1 MDALTKGELNYLEQQ
16 LRRKANEIEQ
26 DAVGAQWSEH
36 CSYKSSKKY
45 LHLLPTKGKHV
56 VVGPGYDAGVLDV
69 GDGYVLTVHIES
81 HNHPSAIEPFGGA
94 ATGVGGVIRDIMS
107 MGTRP
112 IAVLDALR
120 FAPITDNNNNN
131 HSVAKSKWLFKN
143 VVKGIADYGNCI
155 GIPTVGGEIEFD
167 PSFQDYC
174 LVDVAAIG
182 FGRKDHIIINE
193 AQADDIIILAGGP
206 TGRDGIRG
214 ASFASKT
221 LEEENRSAVQ
231 IPDPFLEKLLLEAT
245 IEAVKHGCLKCIKDL
260 GGGGLSCCLSE
271 TSDNLGKGFDIEL
284 TKIHTRES
292 HMMPNELMISESQE
306 RMLYITDKTRLSMLQ
321 LILSKYGI
329 KYSIIG
335 TVQEHQDL
343 VVRHSGKVVM
353 HMPSHL
359 VAHAP
364 LADRAAKRPTY
375 IEKLKRVKL
384 PIQPSNL
391 AKVLLT
397 LLANPTI
404 ASKQWVY
411 QQYDHE
417 VGIRTVIKPGIGDAA
432 VMRLD
437 NGKFVAVKLDGN
449 SKHCY
454 LDPYQGT
461 LGCLSEG
468 FRNIVCTGA
477 APIGVVDHLQFASP
491 EDPEIYWTFVQT
503 VNAIVHY
510 CTFMEIPVVGGKVS
524 FYNETAKGPIKPS
537 PVIGTFG
544 LVESESFLRQMAF
557 SADESIFIIGDTKPE
572 MGGSE
577 YYEYFHK
584 ITGGTV
590 PQVDLKVDRQNM
602 IAVLNL
608 IKTDLARC
616 VHDCSKGGIAVALAE
631 MAIAGSIGFK
641 VQLDSIPNSC
651 KHIDELLFS
660 ETQSRYIIATKDPET
675 VYKVLSTKGVR
686 FAEIGKT
693 IPTNIEFIK
702 GKRDLIRLSLK
713 QLKSNFYSLEKRLL
727 QS

>member
-1 MDALTKGELNYLEQQ
+1 MKMDVLTKKELKYLEQE
-16 LRRKANEIEQ
+16 LKRKANEIEK

-45 LHLLPTKGKHV
+45 LQMLPMKGRYV

-81 HNHPSAIEPFGGA
+81 HNHPSAVEPFGGA
-94 ATGVGGVIRDIMS
+94 ATGVGGVIRDIMA

-112 IAVLDALR
+112 IALLDALR
-120 FAPITDNNNNN
+120 FAPIIDDN
-131 HSVAKSKWLFKN
+131 HSVAKSKWIFKN

-155 GIPTVGGEIEFD
+155 GVPTVGGEIEFD

-182 FGRKDHIIINE
+182 FGRKEDIITNE
-193 AQADDIIILAGGP
+193 AEADDIIVLAGGP

-221 LEEENRSAVQ
+221 LEKEDRSAVQ
-231 IPDPFLEKLLLEAT
+231 IPDQFLEKLLLEAT
-245 IEAVKHGCLKCIKDL
+245 MEAVKQGCLKCIKDL

-292 HMMPNELMISESQE
+292 QMMPNELMISESQE
-306 RMLYITDKTRLSMLQ
+306 RMLFITDKPKLSILQ
-321 LILSKYGI
+321 SILDKYGI

-335 TVQEHQDL
+335 TVEEHQDL
-343 VVRHSGKVVM
+343 IVRHSGKVIM
-353 HMPSHL
+353 QMPSHL

-364 LADRAAKRPTY
+364 LADRPAKRPAY
-375 IEKLKRVKL
+375 IGKLRRVKRPL
-384 PIQPSNL
+384 QPSNL
-391 AKVLLT
+391 GKVLLS

-404 ASKQWVY
+404 ASKRWVY

-417 VGIRTVIKPGIGDAA
+417 VGIRTVIKPGAGDAT

-461 LGCLSEG
+461 LGVLSEG

-477 APIGVVDHLQFASP
+477 EPIGVVDHLQFASP
-491 EDPEIYWTFVQT
+491 EDPEIYWTFIQT
-503 VNAIVHY
+503 VNAIISY
-510 CTFMEIPVVGGKVS
+510 CRFMEIPVVGGKVS

-537 PVIGTFG
+537 PVIGTLG
-544 LVESESFLRQMAF
+544 LVESESSLTQMAF
-557 SADESIFIIGDTKPE
+557 SANESIFIVGHTQPE

-577 YYEYFHK
+577 YYEYFHR

-590 PQVDLKVDRQNM
+590 PQVDLKVDRQNRAA
-602 IAVLNL
+602 ILNL
-608 IKTDLARC
+608 IRTGLVSCA
-616 VHDCSKGGIAVALAE
+616 HDCSKGGIAVALAE

-651 KHIDELLFS
+651 KQIDELLFS
-660 ETQSRYIIATKDPET
+660 ETQSRYIIATKDPEN
-675 VYKVLSTKGVR
+675 VHKVLSAKGVR
-686 FAEIGKT
+686 FAEFGKT
-693 IPTNIEFIK
+693 IHTNIEFIK
-702 GKRDLIRLSLK
+702 GKRDMIRLSLK
-713 QLKSNFYSLEKRLL
+713 QLQSNFYLLERIL

>member
-1 MDALTKGELNYLEQQ
+1 
-16 LRRKANEIEQ
+16 
-26 DAVGAQWSEH
+26 
-36 CSYKSSKKY
+36 
-45 LHLLPTKGKHV
+45 
-56 VVGPGYDAGVLDV
+56 
-69 GDGYVLTVHIES
+69 
-81 HNHPSAIEPFGGA
+81 
-94 ATGVGGVIRDIMS
+94 

-120 FAPITDNNNNN
+120 FAPIIDDDNS

-182 FGRKDHIIINE
+182 FGRKDDIITNE
-193 AQADDIIILAGGP
+193 AQADDIIVLAGGP

-221 LEEENRSAVQ
+221 LQEENRSAVQ

-245 IEAVKHGCLKCIKDL
+245 MEAVKHGCLKCIKDL

-292 HMMPNELMISESQE
+292 RMMPNELMISESQE

-335 TVQEHQDL
+335 TVQQHQDL

-353 HMPSHL
+353 QMPSHL
-359 VAHAP
+359 VARAP
-364 LADRAAKRPTY
+364 LADWAAKRPTY
-375 IEKLKRVKL
+375 IDKLKRVKQ

-391 AKVLLT
+391 AKALLT

-404 ASKQWVY
+404 ASKRWVY

-417 VGIRTVIKPGIGDAA
+417 VGIRTVIKPGGGDAA

-437 NGKFVAVKLDGN
+437 NGKFVSVKLDGN

-477 APIGVVDHLQFASP
+477 EPVGVVDHLQFASP

-537 PVIGTFG
+537 PVIGTLG
-544 LVESESFLRQMAF
+544 LVESESFLRQMAL
-557 SADESIFIIGDTKPE
+557 SADESIFIVGHTQPE

-602 IAVLNL
+602 NAVLNL
-608 IKTDLARC
+608 IKSGLARC

-651 KHIDELLFS
+651 KQIDELLFS
-660 ETQSRYIIATKDPET
+660 ETQSRYIIATKDPEST
-675 VYKVLSTKGVR
+675 YKVLSTKGVR

-693 IPTNIEFIK
+693 MPTNIQFIK
-702 GKRDLIRLSLK
+702 GKRDVIRLSLK
-713 QLKSNFYSLEKRLL
+713 QLKSNFDFLEKTL

>member
-1 MDALTKGELNYLEQQ
+1 MDALTKKELNYLEQQ
-16 LRRKANEIEQ
+16 LKRNANEIEQ

-120 FAPITDNNNNN
+120 FAPIIDNNNNR
-131 HSVAKSKWLFKN
+131 SVAKSKWLFKN

-167 PSFQDYC
+167 LSFQDYC

-182 FGRKDHIIINE
+182 FGRKDHIITNE
-193 AQADDIIILAGGP
+193 AQPDDIIILAGGP

-245 IEAVKHGCLKCIKDL
+245 MEAVKHGCLKCIKDL

-353 HMPSHL
+353 QMPSHL

-375 IEKLKRVKL
+375 IEKLKRVKR

-417 VGIRTVIKPGIGDAA
+417 VGIRTVIKPGVGDAA

-468 FRNIVCTGA
+468 FRNIICTGA

-503 VNAIVHY
+503 VNAIAHY

-537 PVIGTFG
+537 PVIGTLG
-544 LVESESFLRQMAF
+544 LVESGSFLRQMAL

-651 KHIDELLFS
+651 KQIDELLFS

-693 IPTNIEFIK
+693 MPTNIEFIK

-713 QLKSNFYSLEKRLL
+713 QLKSNFYSLEKTL

>member
-1 MDALTKGELNYLEQQ
+1 MDVLTKEELKYLEQE
-16 LRRKANEIEQ
+16 LNRKPNETEQ

-45 LHLLPTKGKHV
+45 LRLLPTKGKDV

-69 GDGYVLTVHIES
+69 GDGYILTVHIES

-120 FAPITDNNNNN
+120 FAPIIDDN

-182 FGRKDHIIINE
+182 FGRKEDIISNE
-193 AQADDIIILAGGP
+193 AEADDILILAGGP

-214 ASFASKT
+214 ASFASKR

-245 IEAVKHGCLKCIKDL
+245 MEAVKQRCLKCIKDL

-271 TSDNLGKGFDIEL
+271 TSDNLGKGFDVEL

-306 RMLYITDKTRLSMLQ
+306 RMLYITDKSKLSILQ
-321 LILSKYGI
+321 SILSKYGI

-353 HMPSHL
+353 QMPSHL

-375 IEKLKRVKL
+375 IDKLKRVKR
-384 PIQPSNL
+384 PVQPSNL
-391 AKVLLT
+391 GKVLLS
-397 LLANPTI
+397 LLADPTI
-404 ASKQWVY
+404 ASKRWVY

-417 VGIRTVIKPGIGDAA
+417 VGIRTVIKPGAGDAA

-449 SKHCY
+449 SRHCY

-461 LGCLSEG
+461 LGSLSEG

-477 APIGVVDHLQFASP
+477 EPIGLVDHLQFASP

-503 VNAIVHY
+503 VNAIVDY
-510 CTFMEIPVVGGKVS
+510 CRFMEIPVVGGKVS

-537 PVIGTFG
+537 PVIGTLG
-544 LVESESFLRQMAF
+544 LVESESFLMQMAL
-557 SADESIFIIGDTKPE
+557 SANESIFIVGNTQPE

-584 ITGGTV
+584 ITGGTI
-590 PQVDLKVDRQNM
+590 PQVDLEVDKQNRA
-602 IAVLNL
+602 AVLNL
-608 IKTDLARC
+608 IKTGVVSCA
-616 VHDCSKGGIAVALAE
+616 HDCSKGGIAVALAE

-641 VQLDSIPNSC
+641 VQLDSVPNSC
-651 KHIDELLFS
+651 KQTDELLFS
-660 ETQSRYIIATKDPET
+660 ETQSRYIVATKEPES
-675 VYKVLSTKGVR
+675 VLKVLAGKGVR

-693 IPTNIEFIK
+693 TSTNVEFVK
-702 GKRDLIRLSLK
+702 GKRDMIRLSLK
-713 QLKSNFYSLEKRLL
+713 QLQSNFDLLERTL

>member
-1 MDALTKGELNYLEQQ
+1 MEVLTKKELDYLEQE
-16 LRRKANEIEQ
+16 LKRKPNEIEQ

-45 LHLLPTKGKHV
+45 LQLLPTKGKHV

-69 GDGYVLTVHIES
+69 GDGFILTVHIES

-94 ATGVGGVIRDIMS
+94 ATGIGGVIRDIMS

-112 IAVLDALR
+112 IALLDALR
-120 FAPITDNNNNN
+120 FAPIMDDNN
-131 HSVAKSKWLFKN
+131 HSSVAKSKWLFRN

-182 FGRKDHIIINE
+182 FGRKEDIITNE

-245 IEAVKHGCLKCIKDL
+245 VEAVKHRCLKCIKDL

-292 HMMPNELMISESQE
+292 HMLPNELMISESQE
-306 RMLYITDKTRLSMLQ
+306 RMLYITDKPRLSMLQ
-321 LILSKYGI
+321 SILSKYGI

-335 TVQEHQDL
+335 TVQKHQDL
-343 VVRHSGKVVM
+343 VVRHSGKVIM
-353 HMPSHL
+353 RMPSRL
-359 VAHAP
+359 VARAP
-364 LADRAAKRPTY
+364 LADRALKRPTY
-375 IEKLKRVKL
+375 IDKMKRVKR
-384 PIQPSNL
+384 PAQPSNP
-391 AKVLLT
+391 AEVLLS

-404 ASKQWVY
+404 ASKRWVY

-417 VGIRTVIKPGIGDAA
+417 VGIRTVIKPGAGDAA

-437 NGKFVAVKLDGN
+437 NGKLVAVKLDGN

-454 LDPYQGT
+454 LDPYQGM
-461 LGCLSEG
+461 LGSLSEG

-477 APIGVVDHLQFASP
+477 EPIGVVDHLQFASP

-503 VNAIVHY
+503 VKAIVNY
-510 CTFMEIPVVGGKVS
+510 CTFMEVPIVGGKVS
-524 FYNETAKGPIKPS
+524 FYNETTKGPIKPS
-537 PVIGTFG
+537 PVIGTLG
-544 LVESESFLRQMAF
+544 LVESESFLTQMAL
-557 SADESIFIIGDTKPE
+557 SANESIYIVGHTKPE

-577 YYEYFHK
+577 YYEYFHN

-590 PQVDLKVDRQNM
+590 PQVDLKVDRQNR
-602 IAVLNL
+602 IAVRNL
-608 IKTDLARC
+608 IKSGLARC
-616 VHDCSKGGIAVALAE
+616 AHDCSKGGIAVALSE
-631 MAIAGSIGFK
+631 MSIAGSIGFR
-641 VQLDSIPNSC
+641 VQLDAVPNSC
-651 KHIDELLFS
+651 KQIDELLFS
-660 ETQSRYIIATKDPET
+660 ETQSRYIIATHDPEN
-675 VYKVLSTKGVR
+675 VQKVLSAKGVT

-693 IPTNIEFIK
+693 IPNNIEFFM
-702 GKRDLIRLSLK
+702 GKRNVIRLSLQ
-713 QLKSNFYSLEKRLL
+713 QLQSNFYLLEKTL

>member
-1 MDALTKGELNYLEQQ
+1 MDALTKKELNYLEQE
-16 LRRKANEIEQ
+16 LKRKANEIEQ

-45 LHLLPTKGKHV
+45 LQLLPTKGKHV

-120 FAPITDNNNNN
+120 FAPIIDDNS

-167 PSFQDYC
+167 SSFQDYC

-182 FGRKDHIIINE
+182 FGRKDDIITNE
-193 AQADDIIILAGGP
+193 AQADDIIVLAGGP

-245 IEAVKHGCLKCIKDL
+245 MEAVKHGCLKCIKDL

-335 TVQEHQDL
+335 TVQQHQDL

-353 HMPSHL
+353 QMPSHL

-375 IEKLKRVKL
+375 IDKLKRVKQ

-391 AKVLLT
+391 AKALLT

-404 ASKQWVY
+404 ASKRWVY

-417 VGIRTVIKPGIGDAA
+417 VGIRTVIKPGGGDAA

-437 NGKFVAVKLDGN
+437 NGKFVSVKLDGN

-477 APIGVVDHLQFASP
+477 EPVGVVDHLQFASP

-537 PVIGTFG
+537 PVIGTLG
-544 LVESESFLRQMAF
+544 LVESESFLRQMAL
-557 SADESIFIIGDTKPE
+557 SADESIFIVGHTQPE

-602 IAVLNL
+602 NAVLNL
-608 IKTDLARC
+608 IKSSLARC

-651 KHIDELLFS
+651 KQIDELLFS
-660 ETQSRYIIATKDPET
+660 ETQSRYIIATKDPEST
-675 VYKVLSTKGVR
+675 YKVLSTKGVR

-693 IPTNIEFIK
+693 MPTNIQFIK
-702 GKRDLIRLSLK
+702 GKRDVIRLSLK
-713 QLKSNFYSLEKRLL
+713 QLKSNFDFLEKTL

>member
-1 MDALTKGELNYLEQQ
+1 MDVLTKEELKYLEQE
-16 LRRKANEIEQ
+16 LKRKPNETEQ

-45 LHLLPTKGKHV
+45 LRLLPTKGKDV

-69 GDGYVLTVHIES
+69 GDGYILTVHIES

-120 FAPITDNNNNN
+120 FAPIIDDN

-182 FGRKDHIIINE
+182 FGRKEDIISNE
-193 AQADDIIILAGGP
+193 AEADDILILAGGP

-214 ASFASKT
+214 ASFASKR

-245 IEAVKHGCLKCIKDL
+245 MEAVKQRCLKCIKDL

-271 TSDNLGKGFDIEL
+271 TSDNLGKGFDVEL

-306 RMLYITDKTRLSMLQ
+306 RMLYITDKSKLSILQ
-321 LILSKYGI
+321 SILSKYGI

-353 HMPSHL
+353 QMPSHL

-375 IEKLKRVKL
+375 IDKLKRVKR
-384 PIQPSNL
+384 PVQPSNL
-391 AKVLLT
+391 GKVLLS
-397 LLANPTI
+397 LLADPTI
-404 ASKQWVY
+404 ASKRWVY

-417 VGIRTVIKPGIGDAA
+417 VGIRTVIKPGAGDAA

-461 LGCLSEG
+461 LGVLSEG

-477 APIGVVDHLQFASP
+477 EPVGVVDHLQFASP
-491 EDPEIYWTFVQT
+491 EDPEIFWTFVQT
-503 VNAIVHY
+503 VNAIVDY
-510 CTFMEIPVVGGKVS
+510 CRFMEIPVVGGKVS

-537 PVIGTFG
+537 PVIGTLG
-544 LVESESFLRQMAF
+544 LVESESFLMQMAL
-557 SADESIFIIGDTKPE
+557 SANESIFIVGNTQPE

-584 ITGGTV
+584 ITGGTI
-590 PQVDLKVDRQNM
+590 PQVDLEVDKQNRA
-602 IAVLNL
+602 AVLNL
-608 IKTDLARC
+608 IKTGVVSCA
-616 VHDCSKGGIAVALAE
+616 HDCSKGGIAVALAE

-641 VQLDSIPNSC
+641 VQLDSVPNSC
-651 KHIDELLFS
+651 KQTDELLFS
-660 ETQSRYIIATKDPET
+660 ETQSRYIVATKEPES
-675 VYKVLSTKGVR
+675 VLKVLAGKGVR

-693 IPTNIEFIK
+693 TSTNVEFVK
-702 GKRDLIRLSLK
+702 GKRDMIRLSLK
-713 QLKSNFYSLEKRLL
+713 QLQSNFDLLERTL

>member
-1 MDALTKGELNYLEQQ
+1 MDVLTKQELEYLEQE
-16 LRRKANEIEQ
+16 LKRKANEIEK

-56 VVGPGYDAGVLDV
+56 IVGPGYDAGVLDV

-120 FAPITDNNNNN
+120 FAPIIEEGN
-131 HSVAKSKWLFKN
+131 HSFAKSEWLFKN

-182 FGRKDHIIINE
+182 FGRKEHIITNDAE
-193 AQADDIIILAGGP
+193 AGDIIILAGGP

-221 LEEENRSAVQ
+221 LEVDNRSAVQ

-245 IEAVKHGCLKCIKDL
+245 MEAVKSGCLKCIKDL

-271 TSDNLGKGFDIEL
+271 TSDNLGRGFDIEL

-292 HMMPNELMISESQE
+292 HMTPNELMISESQE
-306 RMLYITDKTRLSMLQ
+306 RMLYITNKPKLSILQ
-321 LILSKYGI
+321 SILEKYGI

-335 TVQEHQDL
+335 TVQEHQNL
-343 VVRHSGKVVM
+343 VIRHSGKVVM
-353 HMPSHL
+353 QMPSHL

-364 LADRAAKRPTY
+364 IADRAAKRPYY
-375 IEKLKRVKL
+375 IDKMKRIKR

-391 AKVLLT
+391 GKVLLS
-397 LLANPTI
+397 LLADPTI
-404 ASKQWVY
+404 ASKRWVY

-417 VGIRTVIKPGIGDAA
+417 VGIRTVIKPGSSDAA

-437 NGKFVAVKLDGN
+437 NGKFVSVKLDGN
-449 SKHCY
+449 SKQCY

-461 LGCLSEG
+461 LGSLSEG
-468 FRNIVCTGA
+468 FRNIICSGA
-477 APIGVVDHLQFASP
+477 DPIGVVDHLQFANP
-491 EDPEIYWTFVQT
+491 EEPEIYWTFIQAI
-503 VNAIVHY
+503 NAIVDY
-510 CTFMEIPVVGGKVS
+510 CKFMEVPVVGGKVS
-524 FYNETAKGPIKPS
+524 FYNETAWGPIKPS
-537 PVIGTFG
+537 PVIGTLG
-544 LVESESFLRQMAF
+544 LVENQRYLMQMAL
-557 SADESIFIIGDTKPE
+557 SANESIFIVGYTQPE

-584 ITGGTV
+584 ITGGKV
-590 PQVDLKVDRQNM
+590 PVVNLEVDRQNM
-602 IAVLNL
+602 NALRNL
-608 IKTDLARC
+608 IKMGLISCA
-616 VHDCSKGGIAVALAE
+616 HDCSKGGFAVALSE
-631 MAIAGSIGFK
+631 MAISGSIGFK
-641 VQLDSIPNSC
+641 VQLDAVPTSC
-651 KHIDELLFS
+651 KQIDELLFS
-660 ETQSRYIIATKDPET
+660 ETHSRYIIATKDPKSVYET
-675 VYKVLSTKGVR
+675 LSSNGVR

-693 IPTNIEFIK
+693 VPANIEFIK
-702 GKRDLIRLSLK
+702 GNRQIIRLSLK
-713 QLKSNFYSLEKRLL
+713 QIESKFYLLEKILH
-727 QS
+727 S